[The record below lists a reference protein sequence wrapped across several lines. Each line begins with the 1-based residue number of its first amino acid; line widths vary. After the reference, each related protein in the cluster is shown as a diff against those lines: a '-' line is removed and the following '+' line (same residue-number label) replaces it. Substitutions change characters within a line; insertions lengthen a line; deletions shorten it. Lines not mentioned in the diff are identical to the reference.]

1 MNEISCLI
9 KEETTIDDNAFFIIQ
24 EIDSKREHLIPKNQI
39 QVFKNIESYKEFE
52 FLKEFNPNHNKTY
65 LYITHP
71 KFKIGQ
77 ERDFQIKNI
86 IEVDNRKYFE
96 IESDFIVPLT
106 VKALQWQLDLKTVRC
121 KVVGYKRG
129 RPRLKNVQVSNKY
142 WAINEV
148 YEFKIIGFGKLIDK
162 SENEFECVELEVKDT
177 GDTIE
182 VRTLPWQNAKDW
194 KFETIKCK
202 VIGIYPD
209 GTPKLITFDSRH
221 PHYSIGKAY
230 DFSVIGF
237 QDKTSYKGFDYKI
250 ILLSDKFNNQYEV
263 LAIPNQE
270 NRLET
275 GEVISCSVENINTR
289 LHLKQVNSKDPF
301 FYEFDVI
308 VQDDFIKQKFFT
320 NYLNDNDEYN
330 LKLKS
335 QYEQNSGFWVFTYCN
350 YILTKIKYEE
360 ANRKNLKEVINVI
373 ELHNKF
379 ENWILSS
386 GILRA
391 IKDDEERKLTKL
403 KTKQIIVNNNLE
415 KSIINYILNFKQK
428 EFYKEQEKKLNFRG
442 FFYFLKHS
450 HFETFD
456 EIEFLHFLDKIKTID
471 KEQKYILKWLIVYI
485 NKSLEIYKSSLKQ
498 EHFVFSQSLNNI
510 QKKEITKYINW
521 LYIQIKLSSLAD
533 LVVESNILSSKFYRF
548 NTLLNNNSALN
559 EKLLLNA
566 FYFVSNPTD
575 KHIIPVQINNNKIEI
590 LYKEVSE
597 NPNES
602 IKLDLDGSPVKAK
615 IIQKHYNGFKCTI
628 NDINGFLPFQ
638 NIFDTDLKYY
648 TQENL
653 DWESNVKINLYCSR
667 FQYFICQQ
675 FDVDSVNYYSK
686 NLKQN
691 TVLKIGDVISGVVK
705 CVKTFDSNN
714 TGIFI
719 STEYGDG
726 LLHQNQ
732 ISDSY
737 YNFYDYKT
745 IFSLGDKIPVYF
757 MGYNGDKLNLGFK
770 QLIGTEYENDYY
782 DILNQYGFDLSED
795 LTEEE
800 FNNDF
805 RIEVEKGFIFEQF
818 AFFQESI
825 EEKIKYVKFAKAFF
839 SKTKN
844 ARSYLLNIY
853 IEYFNSINKLDELI
867 QNYSIQEYGDFRNYI
882 VNIKDKIQ
890 TKTLESFP
898 ESKNLIFFIDILYL
912 FNSRDENDLELIFQ
926 LVKRSIQENEIL
938 LKAVAK
944 TVLSN
949 NLLLSE
955 INDEDLTSLN
965 DYTLKNLKRIREYI
979 AQGVLSVKETIE
991 DKREKELK
999 EKRNYWIKK
1008 INEDEGE
1015 KLEFKSTFKTPVPTN
1030 EQNRIIES
1038 LEKQLKN
1045 IKSIEHSEKI
1055 KENINEVKNLSKNV
1069 IGIDKI
1075 IIHSALKTICAFAN
1089 TNGGQLLIG
1098 VSDDKKIFG
1107 LEQDYKSFK
1116 NEDQNR
1122 DGFGKFFDLMIENY
1136 FGNSFS
1142 STLLEKEFLKFPK
1155 GDILIVNVKKSYEEV
1170 FLLKNEKGSPEESI
1184 YVRNLS
1190 SSVKLK
1196 GIELSKFLKNRFREQ
1211 LINTTEQ

>member
-428 EFYKEQEKKLNFRG
+428 EFYKEQEKKLNF
-442 FFYFLKHS
+442 
-450 HFETFD
+450 
-456 EIEFLHFLDKIKTID
+456 IEC
-471 KEQKYILKWLIVYI
+471 
-485 NKSLEIYKSSLKQ
+485 
-498 EHFVFSQSLNNI
+498 
-510 QKKEITKYINW
+510 
-521 LYIQIKLSSLAD
+521 
-533 LVVESNILSSKFYRF
+533 
-548 NTLLNNNSALN
+548 
-559 EKLLLNA
+559 
-566 FYFVSNPTD
+566 
-575 KHIIPVQINNNKIEI
+575 
-590 LYKEVSE
+590 
-597 NPNES
+597 
-602 IKLDLDGSPVKAK
+602 
-615 IIQKHYNGFKCTI
+615 FK
-628 NDINGFLPFQ
+628 
-638 NIFDTDLKYY
+638 
-648 TQENL
+648 
-653 DWESNVKINLYCSR
+653 
-667 FQYFICQQ
+667 
-675 FDVDSVNYYSK
+675 
-686 NLKQN
+686 
-691 TVLKIGDVISGVVK
+691 
-705 CVKTFDSNN
+705 
-714 TGIFI
+714 
-719 STEYGDG
+719 
-726 LLHQNQ
+726 
-732 ISDSY
+732 
-737 YNFYDYKT
+737 
-745 IFSLGDKIPVYF
+745 
-757 MGYNGDKLNLGFK
+757 M
-770 QLIGTEYENDYY
+770 
-782 DILNQYGFDLSED
+782 
-795 LTEEE
+795 
-800 FNNDF
+800 
-805 RIEVEKGFIFEQF
+805 
-818 AFFQESI
+818 
-825 EEKIKYVKFAKAFF
+825 
-839 SKTKN
+839 
-844 ARSYLLNIY
+844 
-853 IEYFNSINKLDELI
+853 
-867 QNYSIQEYGDFRNYI
+867 
-882 VNIKDKIQ
+882 
-890 TKTLESFP
+890 
-898 ESKNLIFFIDILYL
+898 
-912 FNSRDENDLELIFQ
+912 
-926 LVKRSIQENEIL
+926 
-938 LKAVAK
+938 
-944 TVLSN
+944 
-949 NLLLSE
+949 
-955 INDEDLTSLN
+955 
-965 DYTLKNLKRIREYI
+965 
-979 AQGVLSVKETIE
+979 
-991 DKREKELK
+991 
-999 EKRNYWIKK
+999 
-1008 INEDEGE
+1008 
-1015 KLEFKSTFKTPVPTN
+1015 
-1030 EQNRIIES
+1030 
-1038 LEKQLKN
+1038 
-1045 IKSIEHSEKI
+1045 
-1055 KENINEVKNLSKNV
+1055 
-1069 IGIDKI
+1069 
-1075 IIHSALKTICAFAN
+1075 
-1089 TNGGQLLIG
+1089 
-1098 VSDDKKIFG
+1098 
-1107 LEQDYKSFK
+1107 
-1116 NEDQNR
+1116 
-1122 DGFGKFFDLMIENY
+1122 
-1136 FGNSFS
+1136 
-1142 STLLEKEFLKFPK
+1142 
-1155 GDILIVNVKKSYEEV
+1155 
-1170 FLLKNEKGSPEESI
+1170 
-1184 YVRNLS
+1184 
-1190 SSVKLK
+1190 
-1196 GIELSKFLKNRFREQ
+1196 
-1211 LINTTEQ
+1211 